1 MELLPADYVLC
12 ALTLILAVTGLFR
25 GLSGTLA
32 FLLASVAATFAGL
45 FAWPASASYA
55 AATWSRGGLTLLAAL
70 LAFGFV
76 RLLVK
81 RFVRVLLAQPSDAL
95 LGLLVG
101 AAFGATL
108 VVVWA
113 HSGMYLKYS
122 NLAQEVAAYIS

>member
-12 ALTLILAVTGLFR
+12 GVTLVLAVTGLFR

-32 FLLASVAATFAGL
+32 FLLAAVAASFAGL
-45 FAWPASASYA
+45 FAWPASVSYA
-55 AATWSRGGLTLLAAL
+55 EAMWSRGGLTLLVAL
-70 LAFGFV
+70 LAFGLV

-101 AAFGATL
+101 MSFGAAL
-108 VVVWA
+108 IVVWA
-113 HSGMYLKYS
+113 HSGMYLEYS
-122 NLAQEVAAYIS
+122 ILAQEVAAYIS